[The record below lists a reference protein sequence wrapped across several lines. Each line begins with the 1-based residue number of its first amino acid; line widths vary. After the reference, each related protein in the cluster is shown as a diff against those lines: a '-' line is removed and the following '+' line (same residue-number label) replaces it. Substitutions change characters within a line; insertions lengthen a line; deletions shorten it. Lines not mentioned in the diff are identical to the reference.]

1 MGKRHVSSDLE
12 RTAMVFYIPA
22 ARAFWTGRKGPPGRL
37 RHARVFYFRLP
48 IPPPGAVP
56 MRVLRARKMLS
67 ADAHARYRHF
77 IQAEDLEFLDQCGGV
92 ADLAQGPAPA
102 GLGVG
107 ARTRSGKTL

>member
-22 ARAFWTGRKGPPGRL
+22 ARAFWTGRKSPLGRL
-37 RHARVFYFRLP
+37 RHARVFYLRLP

-77 IQAEDLEFLDQCGGV
+77 MQAEDLEFLDQCGGV
-92 ADLAQGPAPA
+92 A
-102 GLGVG
+102 
-107 ARTRSGKTL
+107 